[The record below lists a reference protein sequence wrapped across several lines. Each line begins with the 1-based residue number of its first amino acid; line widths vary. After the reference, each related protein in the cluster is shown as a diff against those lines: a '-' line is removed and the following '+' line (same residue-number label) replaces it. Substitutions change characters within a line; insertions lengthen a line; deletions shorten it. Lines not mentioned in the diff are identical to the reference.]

1 MNCGRGA
8 GWSLVCFSALSF
20 ALQGMSPKLR
30 TADIAPTQMKLP
42 RRAFTLIELLVVIAI
57 IAILT
62 GLLLPALSSA
72 KRRALSRSMES
83 SADRQA
89 GVDRIKMPAAETP
102 RRALANVK
110 SFKATVSLQPGLS
123 VGTSDPESIYT
134 AKIKAEL
141 QASSPGA
148 SGPCEVRLPLPPQII
163 SLADLE
169 VAINS
174 QPATTVEIDGDKL
187 VWRGTLPNDPTAMTV
202 EYSAVGKGIYKL
214 QTPPTGILDTFHI
227 DLTAV
232 ASDVRMLELSL
243 QPTKYVRGEGKTVY
257 TWEYERLLFGRPIA
271 LDVLGIAPIDR
282 LGELTWLGPASVVVF
297 GLLLGLVAHAYAIRA
312 FDRWMLL
319 LILGTFTGAYPL
331 MYFAQEF
338 IPLSA
343 AILGSSVLVL
353 LVIAV
358 RSVTIMGLRLAL
370 LGSVVPATAILAVTL
385 VAAIHP
391 RLQGLLITGTAVII
405 FVVAMLLLPRLQHEL
420 SLRGSPSS
428 PPQTPDFA

>member
-1 MNCGRGA
+1 MK
-8 GWSLVCFSALSF
+8 
-20 ALQGMSPKLR
+20 PKLLL
-30 TADIAPTQMKLP
+30 ADEATTQMKLLH
-42 RRAFTLIELLVVIAI
+42 RRAFTLLELLVVIAI
-57 IAILT
+57 IAVLAAF
-62 GLLLPALSSA
+62 LLPALSSA
-72 KRRALSRSMES
+72 KRRAISRSMEPASERQS
-83 SADRQA
+83 SLEKLTALA
-89 GVDRIKMPAAETP
+89 PETP
-102 RRALANVK
+102 RRSLATVR
-110 SFKATVSLQPGLS
+110 SFKAAVSLQPGLS

-134 AKIKAEL
+134 AKFKADL
-141 QASSPGA
+141 QAFSPDA
-148 SGPCEVRLPLPPQII
+148 SGPCEVPLPLPPQII
-163 SLADLE
+163 SLADLA
-169 VAINS
+169 VTINS
-174 QPATTVEIDGDKL
+174 QPATTVEIHGDKL
-187 VWRGTLPNDPTAMTV
+187 VWVGTLPKEPTAMTV

-257 TWEYERLLFGRPIA
+257 TWEYERLLFGRPIV

-297 GLLLGLVAHAYAIRA
+297 GLLLGLVAHAFAIRG

-343 AILGSSVLVL
+343 AILLSSVFVLV
-353 LVIAV
+353 VIAL
-358 RSVTIMGLRLAL
+358 RSATIMGLRLAL
-370 LGSVVPATAILAVTL
+370 LGTVLPATAILTVTL
-385 VAAIHP
+385 LAAIHP
-391 RLQGLLITGTAVII
+391 RLQGLLITGTAVVM

-420 SLRGSPSS
+420 SLRGPRTR
-428 PPQTPDFA
+428 PPQAPDFA

>member
-1 MNCGRGA
+1 MKR
-8 GWSLVCFSALSF
+8 
-20 ALQGMSPKLR
+20 
-30 TADIAPTQMKLP
+30 TQMKLP
-42 RRAFTLIELLVVIAI
+42 RRAAFTLIELLVVIAI

-62 GLLLPALSSA
+62 AFLLPALSSA
-72 KRRALSRSMES
+72 KRRALKSMES
-83 SADRQA
+83 ATERQA
-89 GVDRIKMPAAETP
+89 GMERIKPSAAERP
-102 RRALANVK
+102 GRALAIVR

-123 VGTSDPESIYT
+123 VGTSEPESIYT

-141 QASSPGA
+141 QALSPGA
-148 SGPCEVRLPLPPQII
+148 AGPCEVHLPLPPQVI

-169 VAINS
+169 VTINA
-174 QPATTVEIDGDKL
+174 QPATSVEIEGDKL
-187 VWRGTLPNDPTAMTV
+187 VWHGELPNEPVAMTV

-214 QTPPTGILDTFHI
+214 QTPPTGILDKFHI

-243 QPTKYVRGEGKTVY
+243 QPTKYARAEGKTVY

-297 GLLLGLVAHAYAIRA
+297 GLLLGLVAHAFAIQG

-343 AILGSSVLVL
+343 AILASSVCVL
-353 LVIAV
+353 LVIAL

-370 LGSVVPATAILAVTL
+370 LGCVVPATTILTVTL

-391 RLQGLLITGTAVII
+391 RLQGLLITGTAVVI
-405 FVVAMLLLPRLQHEL
+405 FIVAMLLLPRLQEEL
-420 SLRGSPSS
+420 SRRGSGTR
-428 PPQTPDFA
+428 PQQAPDFA

>member
-1 MNCGRGA
+1 
-8 GWSLVCFSALSF
+8 
-20 ALQGMSPKLR
+20 MSSKFR
-30 TADIAPTQMKLP
+30 IADEAKTQMKLL

-57 IAILT
+57 IALLT

-72 KRRALSRSMES
+72 KRRALSRSMEP
-83 SADRQA
+83 SAERQA
-89 GVDRIKMPAAETP
+89 GGERIKSPAPESP
-102 RRALANVK
+102 RRSLATVR

-141 QASSPGA
+141 QAFNPGA
-148 SGPCEVRLPLPPQII
+148 SEPCEVHLPLPPQII
-163 SLADLE
+163 SLADLA
-169 VAINS
+169 VTVNS
-174 QPATTVEIDGDKL
+174 QPATTVVIDGDKL
-187 VWRGTLPNDPTAMTV
+187 VWHGTLPNEPVAMTV

-243 QPTKYVRGEGKTVY
+243 QPTKYTRGEGKTVY

-297 GLLLGLVAHAYAIRA
+297 GLLLGLVAHAYGIQQ

-343 AILGSSVLVL
+343 AIVGSSALVL
-353 LVIAV
+353 LVIAW
-358 RSVTIMGLRLAL
+358 RSVTIMGFRLAL
-370 LGSVVPATAILAVTL
+370 LGAVVPATAILTITL
-385 VAAIHP
+385 FAAIHP
-391 RLQGLLITGTAVII
+391 RLQGLLITGTAVVV
-405 FVVAMLLLPRLQHEL
+405 FVVAMLLLPRLQL
-420 SLRGSPSS
+420 SLRGSATRPQ
-428 PPQTPDFA
+428 QTPDFA

>member
-1 MNCGRGA
+1 MTPI
-8 GWSLVCFSALSF
+8 SLS
-20 ALQGMSPKLR
+20 
-30 TADIAPTQMKLP
+30 

-57 IAILT
+57 TAILT

-72 KRRALSRSMES
+72 KRRALSRSMDYPAE
-83 SADRQA
+83 RQA
-89 GVDRIKMPAAETP
+89 GGEKVKSSAAAERQ
-102 RRALANVK
+102 RRALATVR

-134 AKIKAEL
+134 AKINAEL
-141 QASSPGA
+141 QAFSPGEA
-148 SGPCEVRLPLPPQII
+148 GACEVHLPLPPQII
-163 SLADLE
+163 SLADLA
-169 VAINS
+169 VTVNS

-187 VWRGTLPNDPTAMTV
+187 VWYGTLPSEPVAMTV

-243 QPTKYVRGEGKTVY
+243 QPTKYARGEGKTVY

-297 GLLLGLVAHAYAIRA
+297 GLLLGLVAHAFAVQG

-353 LVIAV
+353 VVIAA
-358 RSVTIMGLRLAL
+358 RSVTIMGVRLAL
-370 LGSVVPATAILAVTL
+370 LGCVAPATAILTVTL
-385 VAAIHP
+385 IAAIYP
-391 RLQGLLITGTAVII
+391 RLQGLLITGTAVVM
-405 FVVAMLLLPRLQHEL
+405 FVVAMLLLPRLQKEL
-420 SLRGSPSS
+420 ALRGSRNPPT
-428 PPQTPDFA
+428 PPQPTPDFA

>member
-1 MNCGRGA
+1 MG
-8 GWSLVCFSALSF
+8 S
-20 ALQGMSPKLR
+20 KLR
-30 TADIAPTQMKLP
+30 LADEAKTQMNLH

-72 KRRALSRSMES
+72 KRRALSRSMEP
-83 SADRQA
+83 AAERQA
-89 GVDRIKMPAAETP
+89 GAERIKPSAAESP
-102 RRALANVK
+102 RRALAVVR
-110 SFKATVSLQPGLS
+110 SLKATVSLQPGLS

-148 SGPCEVRLPLPPQII
+148 AGPCEVHLPLPPQII
-163 SLADLE
+163 SLADLD
-169 VAINS
+169 VTINA
-174 QPATTVEIDGDKL
+174 QPARTVEISGDKL
-187 VWRGTLPNDPTAMTV
+187 VWYGELPNEPIAMTV

-297 GLLLGLVAHAYAIRA
+297 GLLVGLVAHAFAIRG

-343 AILGSSVLVL
+343 AILASSVVVL
-353 LVIAV
+353 LVIAL

-370 LGSVVPATAILAVTL
+370 LGCVVPATAILTVTL
-385 VAAIHP
+385 VAAIYP
-391 RLQGLLITGTAVII
+391 RLQGLLITGTAVVV
-405 FVVAMLLLPRLQHEL
+405 FVVAMLLLPRLQREL
-420 SLRGSPSS
+420 GLRGSQNR
-428 PPQTPDFA
+428 PQPFPDFA

>member
-1 MNCGRGA
+1 MEPATERQQVA
-8 GWSLVCFSALSF
+8 ERIKSSSA
-20 ALQGMSPKLR
+20 AER
-30 TADIAPTQMKLP
+30 P
-42 RRAFTLIELLVVIAI
+42 RRTLATV
-57 IAILT
+57 
-62 GLLLPALSSA
+62 
-72 KRRALSRSMES
+72 R
-83 SADRQA
+83 
-89 GVDRIKMPAAETP
+89 
-102 RRALANVK
+102 

-141 QASSPGA
+141 QASGPEA
-148 SGPCEVRLPLPPQII
+148 TGPCEVHLPLPPQII
-163 SLADLE
+163 SLADLA
-169 VAINS
+169 VTINS

-187 VWRGTLPNDPTAMTV
+187 VWQGALPNEPVPMTV

-243 QPTKYVRGEGKTVY
+243 QPTKYARGEGKTVY

-297 GLLLGLVAHAYAIRA
+297 GLLLGLVAHAFAIHG

-343 AILGSSVLVL
+343 AILGSSILVL
-353 LVIAV
+353 LVIAA

-370 LGSVVPATAILAVTL
+370 LGCVLPATAILTVTL
-385 VAAIHP
+385 IAAIHP
-391 RLQGLLITGTAVII
+391 RLQGLLITGTAVVV
-405 FVVAMLLLPRLQHEL
+405 FVIAMLLLPRLQHEL
-420 SLRGSPSS
+420 SLRGARNGPQ
-428 PPQTPDFA
+428 QTPDFV